1 MPRKRPSSRGS
12 ARGHAAPKN
21 LSRSLPAKKRLSPSA
36 WIAVI
41 TTGVVIGSSL
51 TAYAAYVDITGG
63 INRENVDTDAFGDRP
78 SKVEGVVN
86 IMIIGSDK
94 RDGANAEYGE
104 AEGERPDTLAIA
116 HISPEKKSATIV
128 NLPRDSIVQ
137 LPACKKTGDYPG
149 SEPQQGMINSAMS
162 YGGVS
167 CQWDTVEKATNIR
180 IDHFVSL
187 DFTGF
192 KGMVDALGGVDMC
205 IPHPIHDPKAGNL
218 ELDAGEQTLTG
229 EEALGYVRSRKGQGD
244 GSDLMRIDRQQD
256 FMAAMAQKVMSGDT
270 LKSPS
275 NLYSFL
281 NEVTS
286 SITSDDELTVDTMA
300 DIAIAM
306 REVDLKDV
314 NFVTVPNHPWEQNKN
329 RVAWDEP
336 DAQQLFQAIATDEY
350 GGDDDKDKQDDD
362 SGDDAKDVD
371 PGDVSV
377 EVLNGIGTAN
387 LANQVSGILTERG
400 FGVSGTGNPQ
410 GMVPEASTVYY
421 GPDGKAAAEL
431 LAQELTNATLAEDP
445 SLSGNSV
452 RLVMSGDWRGFK
464 TAGGTG
470 GVPGSVKSKNA
481 ADSSKE
487 SAC

>member
-1 MPRKRPSSRGS
+1 M
-12 ARGHAAPKN
+12 
-21 LSRSLPAKKRLSPSA
+21 SRSLPTRKRLSPSA

-63 INRENVDTDAFGDRP
+63 INRENVNTDAFGDRP

-86 IMIIGSDK
+86 IMIVGSDK
-94 RDGANAEYGE
+94 RDGANAEYGD

-116 HISPEKKSATIV
+116 HISPKKKSATIV

-137 LPACKKTGDYPG
+137 LPACKQKGDEYPG
-149 SEPQQGMINSAMS
+149 SDAQQGMINSAMS
-162 YGGVS
+162 YGGVD
-167 CQWDTVEKATNIR
+167 CQWDTVEKLTDIR
-180 IDHFVSL
+180 IDHFVSV

-192 KGMVDALGGVDMC
+192 KGMVDALGGVEMC
-205 IPHPIHDPKAGNL
+205 IPQKIHDPKAGGL
-218 ELDAGEQTLTG
+218 ELDAGKQTLNG
-229 EEALGYVRSRKGQGD
+229 EDALGYVRSRKGQGD
-244 GSDLMRIDRQQD
+244 GSDLMRIGRQQE
-256 FMAAMAQKVMSGDT
+256 FMASMVRKVLSGDT

-275 NLYSFL
+275 NLYAFL
-281 NEVTS
+281 NEVTG
-286 SITSDDELTVDTMA
+286 SITTDDELTVDTMA

-306 REVDLKDV
+306 REVDLNDV
-314 NFVTVPNHPWEQNKN
+314 NFVTVPNHPWEQNNN

-350 GGDDDKDKQDDD
+350 GGEKDKASSDD
-362 SGDDAKDVD
+362 SGDDAKDVK

-377 EVLNGIGTAN
+377 EVLNGTGMTN
-387 LANQVSGILTERG
+387 LATQVSGILSERG

-410 GMVPEASTVYY
+410 GIVPEASTIYH

-431 LAQELTNATLAEDP
+431 LAKEVTNATLQEDS
-445 SLSGNSV
+445 SLSGNSL
-452 RLVMSGDWRGFK
+452 RLVMSRDWNGFK
-464 TAGGTG
+464 TAGATG
-470 GVPGSVKSKNA
+470 DVPDTVKSKSA
-481 ADSSKE
+481 ASKP